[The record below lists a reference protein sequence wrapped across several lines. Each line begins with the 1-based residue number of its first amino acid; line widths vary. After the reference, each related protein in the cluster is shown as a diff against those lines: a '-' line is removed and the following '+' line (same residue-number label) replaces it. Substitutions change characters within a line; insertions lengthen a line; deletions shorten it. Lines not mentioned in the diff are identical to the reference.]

1 MAAKTMTP
9 GSQCRHLNSPGCGL
23 IMDYTAA
30 YQIRSL
36 SFYNTGVDRSSQPG
50 SQSARLLIR
59 SIHVGRGME
68 EVDAQLGVAPFSWN
82 PTPFPACSKAAD
94 QRHREHSA
102 ADPIQVTQM
111 IAS

>member
-9 GSQCRHLNSPGCGL
+9 GSQCRHLNSSGRGL

-36 SFYNTGVDRSSQPG
+36 IFCNTAVVRSPDRL
-50 SQSARLLIR
+50 QSTRLFIR
-59 SIHVGRGME
+59 RIHVGRGME

-111 IAS
+111 ISS